1 MIAMQESRV
10 RHLQTTLSILG
21 YYKSLKALEFVMAEM
36 CSEKGYSRHNG
47 THYYY
52 HLVDTAQ
59 DLINHGV
66 RDDDIISACL
76 LHDTIE
82 DIEGVTHFMLAREY
96 DGRVADMVQLVTKNP
111 TIDYKNNRDEMVK
124 YLTVISENVG
134 SALIKTADRKHN
146 FGTLRD
152 ATPEKK
158 MRQAKETREL
168 FIPFFKECRNRY
180 PVYSSYFFSA
190 KTTIEPHL
198 NEIEEHY
205 QEVAELQR
213 MIDEL
218 KSDNQRLETELMM
231 VR

>member
-1 MIAMQESRV
+1 
-10 RHLQTTLSILG
+10 
-21 YYKSLKALEFVMAEM
+21 
-36 CSEKGYSRHNG
+36 
-47 THYYY
+47 
-52 HLVDTAQ
+52 
-59 DLINHGV
+59 
-66 RDDDIISACL
+66 
-76 LHDTIE
+76 
-82 DIEGVTHFMLAREY
+82 MLAREY

-111 TIDYKNNRDEMVK
+111 TIDYKGNRDEMVK
-124 YLTVISENVG
+124 YLTTISENVG

>member
-1 MIAMQESRV
+1 MKESRV

-21 YYKSLKALEFVMAEM
+21 YYKSIKALDFVIAEM

-59 DLINHGV
+59 DLLNHGV
-66 RDDDIISACL
+66 RDDDIISACI

-82 DIEGVTHFMLAREY
+82 DIEGVTHFMLTREY
-96 DGRVADMVQLVTKNP
+96 NGNVADMVLLVSKNP
-111 TIDYKNNRDEMVK
+111 KIDYKNNQEEMVK
-124 YLTVISENVG
+124 YLTLISENVG

-158 MRQAKETREL
+158 MRQAKETEEL

-180 PVYSSYFFSA
+180 PVYAGYFFSA

-198 NEIEEHY
+198 NEIKEHY
-205 QEVAELQR
+205 EEVAKMKKVIAELQ
-213 MIDEL
+213 EEQ
-218 KSDNQRLETELMM
+218 QRLETELMM
-231 VR
+231 TR